1 MCCWNPFLYH
11 QTGSCTV
18 LMRFCKGNRVE
29 IQSSCGT
36 TKGTGEVIRY
46 IDYPPKYNR
55 KYVQVKL
62 DSGRINQYREESL
75 RKIG

>member
-1 MCCWNPFLYH
+1 
-11 QTGSCTV
+11 
-18 LMRFCKGNRVE
+18 MRFCKGNRVE

-46 IDYPPKYNR
+46 IDYPPQYNR
-55 KYVQVKL
+55 MYVQVKL